1 MMPTCLA
8 GYHCRRPR
16 FDGQILAT
24 HVRHQE
30 GEIWFP
36 VSKEVG
42 VRAGG
47 QCLLLEVCGLES
59 DTGERAGN
67 KSLLEEAEPAERRD
81 FADATLV

>member
-1 MMPTCLA
+1 MYHDANVP

-16 FDGQILAT
+16 FDGQVLAT

-30 GEIWFP
+30 GEIWFQ
-36 VSKEVG
+36 G
-42 VRAGG
+42 VEGGRAGNVEE
-47 QCLLLEVCGLES
+47 CVRLES

-67 KSLLEEAEPAERRD
+67 KSLLAEAEPAERRD

>member
-1 MMPTCLA
+1 MYHDANVP

-30 GEIWFP
+30 GEIWIS
-36 VSKEVG
+36 VSKVG
-42 VRAGG
+42 VRAVSVV
-47 QCLLLEVCGLES
+47 EVCGLES